1 MCNCPDSLILH
12 TICKHIHLVQR
23 AVSVKKENDTHF
35 NGSDSPDIQD
45 DNYNN
50 DEIECLTGFA
60 QMPNIADV
68 GSICERV
75 QGRVS
80 DLIAAVERSINSADL
95 LQLEKSLNS
104 AHSLF
109 LATEE
114 NGTAPKSLS
123 PPTNAPSNKIMEKQP
138 RFFSTKRKHN
148 RVRSVR
154 FVRPSRQE
162 KEDIMENYKEKRKF
176 ANLLRV
182 IAILKI
188 E

>member
-1 MCNCPDSLILH
+1 MWYMHPQLRVQLPGLPYSAYNMQAHSPCPTSRV
-12 TICKHIHLVQR
+12 CKKGKQYPFQR
-23 AVSVKKENDTHF
+23 EW
-35 NGSDSPDIQD
+35 
-45 DNYNN
+45 
-50 DEIECLTGFA
+50 LFA
-60 QMPNIADV
+60 QMPNVADV
-68 GSICERV
+68 GSIREQV

-80 DLIAAVERSINSADL
+80 DLLAAVERSINSANL

-104 AHSLF
+104 AYSLF

-114 NGTAPKSLS
+114 NGTTPKSLS
-123 PPTNAPSNKIMEKQP
+123 PTTNAPSNKIMEKQP